1 MGGVGYGLYTITKVG
16 VSIRTLLNQVKNADM
31 L

>member
-16 VSIRTLLNQVKNADM
+16 VSLLTLLDQLKHADIG
-31 L
+31 